1 MKMIGEKYGVLKH
14 QTTWTIVIGSFIASL
29 ILLAVSNPT
38 IPFVHGQTDLVPLD
52 NANSNNSESSDELGS
67 PFYTESTKST
77 NIRVTNIDLIPTVE
91 VTYDGNSTIG
101 GSPTQTIGTII
112 DKMNTD
118 GTVSSNGQAIILTAS
133 GQVITYRSES
143 IGTYNPDG
151 SFSDSGAMVF
161 NLPFKMIST
170 NSTGSFSNSTDSLY
184 TQFDNL
190 FGIYKKTVDPE
201 GNGLTKVWKW
211 R

>member
-1 MKMIGEKYGVLKH
+1 M
-14 QTTWTIVIGSFIASL
+14 
-29 ILLAVSNPT
+29 
-38 IPFVHGQTDLVPLD
+38 QTDSS
-52 NANSNNSESSDELGS
+52 NSKNDSNDILGILGS

-77 NIRVTNIDLIPTVE
+77 NIRVTNIDVNPTVE
-91 VTYDGNSTIG
+91 VTYTGNSSIG
-101 GSPTQTIGTII
+101 GSSTQTIGTIV

-118 GTVSSNGQAIILTAS
+118 GTISSKGLAIILTAS

-151 SFSDSGAMVF
+151 SFSDSGVMSF
-161 NLPFKMIST
+161 NLPLKINSSGST
-170 NSTGSFSNSTDSLY
+170 SFSSNSTNSLY

-190 FGIYKKTVDPE
+190 LGIYKKTVDPD

-211 R
+211 K